1 MNYIRKSPDGHSHQ
15 RNDIRN
21 RCLISG
27 FPTKY
32 LILSSH
38 RSIVLL
44 PENTWL
50 KPNIHRTDG
59 ALFSS
64 NKEGTSII
72 LTTQQNQIIRH
83 LPYDLRSGSH
93 KKKKKLCL
101 TCRSPVEWWL
111 PETRKWRLER
121 RWSKDAEFQLIW
133 ISSRELVYSRMSVLM
148 YHGLKLGTKEAL
160 SVLAQAVSTWGNAC
174 VNDLHRAT
182 LLWIFQ
188 NTVHKCMQ
196 SFYVIAK

>member
-50 KPNIHRTDG
+50 KPSIHGTDG

-64 NKEGTSII
+64 NKEGNAII
-72 LTTQQNQIIRH
+72 LTTQWTQTQKGICHMIS
-83 LPYDLRSGSH
+83 DVEAI
-93 KKKKKLCL
+93 KKYIFL

-196 SFYVIAK
+196 SFYVVAK

>member
-1 MNYIRKSPDGHSHQ
+1 MTQRRLQSSNISPSLCGYWRRNKLMNYIRKSPDGHSHQ

-50 KPNIHRTDG
+50 KPSIHRTDG

-64 NKEGTSII
+64 NKEGNSII

-93 KKKKKLCL
+93 KKKTTLFNLQKPSRVVVARDEEVEAGETLVKGCRVSANLNKLQR
-101 TCRSPVEWWL
+101 T
-111 PETRKWRLER
+111 
-121 RWSKDAEFQLIW
+121 
-133 ISSRELVYSRMSVLM
+133 SVQQDVCT
-148 YHGLKLGTKEAL
+148 YVSWFEA
-160 SVLAQAVSTWGNAC
+160 W
-174 VNDLHRAT
+174 
-182 LLWIFQ
+182 
-188 NTVHKCMQ
+188 
-196 SFYVIAK
+196 Y